1 MQQQENRY
9 LAATKETG
17 EDNPKSEQV
26 LELEKRVMKLE
37 QRGKESKFLFALT
50 FIVLF
55 DCITLKD
62 FQNWAASLG
71 IIVFEIIFIIMFA
84 NRCEVKEVK
93 PLIDRLFDCFDK
105 RNNNS

>member
-1 MQQQENRY
+1 MQQQENSY

-55 DCITLKD
+55 DCIALEDCK
-62 FQNWAASLG
+62 NWAAPIGVLF
-71 IIVFEIIFIIMFA
+71 FEIIFIIMFA

-93 PLIDRLFDCFDK
+93 PLIDRLLDCFDK